1 MRKFTVLFFVLF
13 TASFLNLNAQGAS
26 SKLPVIDYTESQSYK
41 IGGIRVTGAQFLDQ
55 SIIRSISG
63 LILGQT
69 IDVPGEEISQAIKKL
84 WGQNLFTDVQIIMDT
99 VREEFIFLNIS
110 ITEKPRITNFQING
124 IKKGDADEIIKKLD
138 SYKNRPLAG
147 GVISN
152 INNIIEDF
160 YKEKSYLQP
169 SIVISEVKD
178 SLFVNSS
185 KVIIDVD
192 KGHKVK
198 IERIYFN
205 GAEQAEHKKLYKT
218 MKNTREKARLK
229 IFKPEDKRVITE
241 KEAFYNTLKDIVDLD
256 ISKIKDLVGDRV
268 KLSFKS
274 SKFNEDKYEED
285 KTALINYYNTI
296 GYRDAK
302 IVHDSVYYVNSGNIS
317 IDIVIYEG
325 RKYYF
330 RNISWKG
337 NAKYDDETLSKV
349 VGIKKGDVY
358 NRERLDAKLN
368 MDPEGGDVSSL
379 YYDDGYL
386 FFSIQAYE
394 VGVFGDSIDFE
405 IRINEGPQ
413 ATIKN
418 IIIKGNDK
426 THENV
431 IRRELYTKPGK
442 KFSRSDLI
450 NSQRRIANL
459 GFFDAEKL
467 GVVPIPN
474 PEDGTVDIEYTVV
487 EKSADQIELSAGW
500 GGRQGV
506 IGTVGLS
513 FNNFSWRNI
522 TKKGSWSPLPTGDG
536 QKLTIR
542 IQSNGKRFQS
552 YNFSFTEPW
561 LGGHKP
567 NALTISAF
575 RQRFQSLDSQNKVL
589 GKQITNS
596 VSLGLATRLK
606 KPDDNFVL
614 QGEISYQNFN
624 IVNLNQF
631 FGSENTNVSN
641 GNFHNLN
648 FKVTLARNNIDQ
660 PLFPRSGSNVFAS
673 VQFTPPYSS
682 ISKKDYSDPTLGI
695 ESKFKLV
702 EYHKWRFNA
711 EWYTALGRKSKEK
724 VPVLKTAA
732 KFGYLGYYNKT
743 LGSPPFERFQVG
755 GNGLPQNVILF
766 GVEPIAQRGYNEYS
780 TNGGD
785 AIFNKFILELRYPFS
800 LNPSATVYG
809 LLFAEAANSYPDFKS
824 YNPFKLNRS
833 VGFGV
838 RAFLPMFGLLG
849 IDYGI
854 RFDNAPN
861 SPITKAKGVFDY
873 IGKNGEITIILGFEP
888 E

>member
-1 MRKFTVLFFVLF
+1 MKKITTLFIVILW
-13 TASFLNLNAQGAS
+13 TSILHLNAQNS
-26 SKLPVIDYTESQSYK
+26 SSPIIDYTESQSFK
-41 IGGIRVTGAQFLDQ
+41 LGGLRVSGAQYLDQ
-55 SIIRSISG
+55 SIIRSITG
-63 LILGQT
+63 LVLGQT
-69 IDVPGEEISQAIKKL
+69 IDVPGEDIAQAIKKL
-84 WGQNLFTDVQIIMDT
+84 WSQNLFSDIQILSDT
-99 VREEFIFLNIS
+99 IRDEFIFLNIS
-110 ITEKPRITNFQING
+110 VTEKPRITGFEVNG
-124 IKKGDADEIIKKLD
+124 IKKGDADDIKKKLE

-147 GVISN
+147 GVRTN
-152 INNIIEDF
+152 IVNIIEDF
-160 YKEKSYLQP
+160 YKEKGYLKPQ
-169 SIVISEVKD
+169 IDISESRD
-178 SLFVNSS
+178 SLFLNSS
-185 KVIIDVD
+185 IVLIEVD
-192 KGHKVK
+192 KGLKVK
-198 IERIYFN
+198 IERINFL
-205 GAEQAEHKKLYKT
+205 GAEQVETKKLTKT
-218 MKNTREKARLK
+218 MKNTREKARLR
-229 IFKPEDKRVITE
+229 IFKPEDKKVITD
-241 KEAFYNTLKDIVDLD
+241 KETFKNTLIDLAD
-256 ISKIKDLVGDRV
+256 LNIEKVKRLVGDRV
-268 KLSFKS
+268 KISFKS

-285 KTALINYYNTI
+285 KLALINYYNTI

-302 IVHDSVYYVNSGNIS
+302 IVYDTVYYVNTGNIA
-317 IDIVIYEG
+317 IDIIIQEG
-325 RKYYF
+325 KKYYF
-330 RNISWKG
+330 RNITWKG
-337 NAKYDDETLSKV
+337 NAKYDDATLNKV
-349 VGIKKGDVY
+349 LSIKKGDVY
-358 NRERLDAKLN
+358 NRELLDAKLT
-368 MDPEGGDVSSL
+368 MDPAGSDVSSL

-386 FFSIQAYE
+386 FFSIQPYE
-394 VGVFGDSIDFE
+394 VGVYGDSIDFE

-459 GFFDAEKL
+459 GFFDAEQL

-474 PEDGTVDIEYTVV
+474 PEDGTVDIEYTVA

-500 GGRQGV
+500 GGNQGI

-522 TKKGSWSPLPTGDG
+522 VKKGAWSPLPTGDG
-536 QKLTIR
+536 QRLTIR

-575 RQRFQSLDSQNKVL
+575 RQRFQSLDFNNNVL

-596 VSLGLATRLK
+596 ISLGLATRLK

-614 QGEISYQNFN
+614 QGEIAYQNFN

-631 FGSENTNVSN
+631 FGTENTSISN

-682 ISKKDYSDPTLGI
+682 ISKKDLSDPGLEI
-695 ESKFKLV
+695 QDKFRLV

-711 EWYTALGRKSKEK
+711 EWYTSLGRKGKEK
-724 VPVLKTAA
+724 APVLKTSA
-732 KFGYLGYYNKT
+732 KFGYLGYYNKN

-780 TNGGD
+780 QDGGD

-809 LLFAEAANSYPDFKS
+809 LLFAEAANSYDSFKN

-861 SPITKAKGVFDY
+861 SPITKAKGLFDY